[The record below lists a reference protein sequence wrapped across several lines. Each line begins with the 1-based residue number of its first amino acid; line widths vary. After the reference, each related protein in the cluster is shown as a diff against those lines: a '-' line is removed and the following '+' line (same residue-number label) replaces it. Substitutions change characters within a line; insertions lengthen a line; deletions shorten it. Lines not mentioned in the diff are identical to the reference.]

1 MFPKKGR
8 KLPVWQGVLG
18 ERDSFAKTLADLL
31 RKQPG
36 EVTGGSKQLIRQTNV
51 SERTAN
57 NSLSAQHAPQ
67 TLFFL
72 RLVVSSP
79 VIHAFVWA

>member
-31 RKQPG
+31 RKQHG
-36 EVTGGSKQLIRQTNV
+36 DSHRAIKTIDK
-51 SERTAN
+51 AN
-57 NSLSAQHAPQ
+57 KCE
-67 TLFFL
+67 
-72 RLVVSSP
+72 
-79 VIHAFVWA
+79 